1 MSRSHAA
8 DQELIARDSA
18 IPGLGSLLQPA
29 MLLDALRGQVNLDH
43 LDNMRLDY
51 VRYKPGMNCIGRYV
65 LTSNGR
71 EFLAYAKA
79 FGSDAFQ
86 KMRKAAARTEVG
98 GPHGAGRIAS
108 HENALLFSW
117 FPNDLKLRSIGR
129 LGSPA
134 TRARLLGRIFKHD
147 GDWQE
152 SGYEILNY
160 KPERRLVCR
169 LETTTGTAATVK
181 FYTPGEFRRTAHLR
195 RNRAFPERLG
205 VPRHM
210 GGSKKHAVHAF
221 EWLPGENLR
230 AISLNP
236 AQGHDWHRKAG
247 ALLTEFH
254 GCAPEALESMPVADT
269 IKSIGEI
276 ARQLSFILP
285 ATGGLANRL
294 AQRLCGFVAGAQGSD
309 CPVHGDF
316 YDKQIIVSP
325 GGAALI
331 DLDRSRMGTAA
342 EDLGCFLA
350 HLELLCLSEPGFETR
365 RKASLA
371 DGLLQGY
378 AEAGGRYLADDLPG
392 WTALSLFRLS
402 HQPFRDRAADWPE
415 RTQEILSRTNGLL
428 AEAGIPA

>member
-1 MSRSHAA
+1 MLHAA
-8 DQELIARDSA
+8 DQELIARDTA
-18 IPGLGSLLQPA
+18 IPGLSCLLQPA
-29 MLLDALRGQVNLDH
+29 ILLDALGGQVNLGSSDSI
-43 LDNMRLDY
+43 RLDY

-65 LTSNGR
+65 LKSDGR

-79 FGSDAFQ
+79 FGSDAFR

-98 GPHGAGRIAS
+98 GPQGPGRIAS
-108 HENALLFSW
+108 PENALLFSW

-129 LGSPA
+129 LGSSA
-134 TRARLLGRIFKHD
+134 TRERLLGRIFKDD

-152 SGYEILNY
+152 SSYEILNY

-169 LETTTGTAATVK
+169 FETKTGKVATVK
-181 FYTPGEFRRTAHLR
+181 FYTPGDFRRTDHLR

-221 EWLPGENLR
+221 AWLPGENLR
-230 AISLNP
+230 AVSVRATRAPRLAPAGRRP
-236 AQGHDWHRKAG
+236 AQRIAWLRPG
-247 ALLTEFH
+247 AFGGL
-254 GCAPEALESMPVADT
+254 PVADRT
-269 IKSIGEI
+269 NAIRAI
-276 ARQLSFILP
+276 ARQLSFMLP
-285 ATGGLANRL
+285 AAGGLANRL
-294 AQRLCGFVAGAQGSD
+294 AQRLCGFVTRAQRND

-325 GGAALI
+325 GGVALI

-350 HLELLCLSEPGFETR
+350 HLELLCLSESGCETR
-365 RKASLA
+365 RKANLA
-371 DGLLQGY
+371 DSLLQGY
-378 AEAGGRYLADDLPG
+378 AEAGGMYLADDLPG
-392 WTALSLFRLS
+392 WTALSLFQLS

-415 RTQEILSRTNGLL
+415 RTQEILNRTSDLL